1 VNISAYFALLG
12 VMVVLLFGVF
22 LFRGSRR
29 LIKRWAGE
37 CAVNL
42 SARFFLNKKDYHL
55 LRNVILPTEDET
67 TQIDHLVV
75 SRFGVFVV
83 EIKNMTGLLSGPHD
97 QDEWTEEAGEYTK
110 IIPNPL
116 QQHFRHAK
124 ALEEIFGLKPHTIYP
139 VLVLA
144 GGDGEFRTEMSEN
157 VTSPRGYLPYI
168 KSKQEPLYGNFEVE
182 EIIEKIEN
190 YRSQTNFESL
200 AGIRNLGPKYPPKIR
215 RKLQRAK
222 PASPIFKYSMIVGV
236 LLVFLVITHEGVEQ
250 KHGELGE
257 DDSRIQHPPQE
268 TSAAEKELNK
278 VYQVQDSSGR
288 TQYTNMAISPEA
300 KLLEGNV
307 ERSEPALAIE
317 ISDDKVILPVT
328 IGNRGAEVHTS
339 VVLDR
344 NSEKTILPERIA
356 NFVKAEDMGTT
367 EQYQIDGDVML
378 METRRVNYFRLG
390 SVIEEDFIILV
401 SAARN
406 QNQRGVLG
414 LDFMAKHPFEIDE
427 QRNLLIWQN

>member
-1 VNISAYFALLG
+1 MNFSAYFALLG
-12 VMVVLLFGVF
+12 VIVVLLLGVF
-22 LFRGSRR
+22 LFRGNRR
-29 LIKRWAGE
+29 LIQRWAGE
-37 CAVNL
+37 CAVNV

-55 LRNVILPTEDET
+55 LRNVVLPTEDET
-67 TQIDHLVV
+67 TQIDHLLV

-83 EIKNMTGLLSGPHD
+83 EMKNMTGLLYGPHD
-97 QDEWTEEAGEYTK
+97 QDEWTEEVDGYSK
-110 IIPNPL
+110 LIPNPL
-116 QQHFRHAK
+116 HQHFRHAK

-139 VLVLA
+139 VLVLV
-144 GGDGEFRTEMSEN
+144 GDSEFRTEMPEN

-182 EIIEKIEN
+182 KIIEKIEN
-190 YRSQTNFESL
+190 YSSQTTFENL

-236 LLVFLVITHEGVEQ
+236 LLVFLVITHEGVEDR
-250 KHGELGE
+250 HGELGE
-257 DDSRIQHPPQE
+257 DDTRIQQPRQE

-288 TQYTNMAISPEA
+288 TQYTNMAIAPNA

-307 ERSEPALAIE
+307 ERSESALEIE
-317 ISDDKVILPVT
+317 IIDDKVILPVT
-328 IGNRGAEVHTS
+328 IGNRGTEVHTS
-339 VVLDR
+339 VVLDS

-356 NFVKAEDMGTT
+356 NFVKAEDMGRT
-367 EQYQIDGDVML
+367 EQHQIDGDVML
-378 METRRVNYFRLG
+378 MEARRVDYFRLG
-390 SVIEEDFIILV
+390 SAIEEDFIILV
-401 SAARN
+401 SAAKN

-414 LDFMAKHPFEIDE
+414 LDFMVKHPFEIDE

>member
-1 VNISAYFALLG
+1 MNFSAYFALLG
-12 VMVVLLFGVF
+12 VIVVLLLGVF

-29 LIKRWAGE
+29 LIQRWAGE
-37 CAVNL
+37 CAVTV

-55 LRNVILPTEDET
+55 LGNVVLPTEDET
-67 TQIDHLVV
+67 TQIDHLLV

-83 EIKNMTGLLSGPHD
+83 EMKDMTGLLCGPHD
-97 QDEWTEEAGEYTK
+97 QDEWTEEVDGYTK
-110 IIPNPL
+110 LIPNPL
-116 QQHFRHAK
+116 HQHFRHAK

-139 VLVLA
+139 VLVLV
-144 GGDGEFRTEMSEN
+144 GDSEFRTEMPEN

-182 EIIEKIEN
+182 KIIEKIEN
-190 YRSQTNFESL
+190 YASQTTFENL

-236 LLVFLVITHEGVEQ
+236 LLVFLVITHEGVEDR
-250 KHGELGE
+250 HGELGE
-257 DDSRIQHPPQE
+257 DDTRIQQPRQE

-288 TQYTNMAISPEA
+288 TQYTNMAIAPNA

-307 ERSEPALAIE
+307 ERSESALEIE
-317 ISDDKVILPVT
+317 IIDDKVILPVT
-328 IGNRGAEVHTS
+328 IGNRGTEVHTS
-339 VVLDR
+339 VVLDS

-356 NFVKAEDMGTT
+356 NFVKAEDMGRT
-367 EQYQIDGDVML
+367 EQHQIDGDVML
-378 METRRVNYFRLG
+378 MEARRVNYFRLG
-390 SVIEEDFIILV
+390 SAIEEDFIILV
-401 SAARN
+401 SAAKN

-414 LDFMAKHPFEIDE
+414 LDFMVKHPFEIDE

>member
-1 VNISAYFALLG
+1 MNFSAYFALLG
-12 VMVVLLFGVF
+12 VIVVLLLGVF

-29 LIKRWAGE
+29 LIQRWAGE
-37 CAVNL
+37 CAVNV

-55 LRNVILPTEDET
+55 LRNVVLPTEDET
-67 TQIDHLVV
+67 TQIDHLLV

-83 EIKNMTGLLSGPHD
+83 EMKNMAGLLYGPHD
-97 QDEWTEEAGEYTK
+97 QDEWTEEVDGYSK
-110 IIPNPL
+110 LIPNPL
-116 QQHFRHAK
+116 HQHFRHAK

-139 VLVLA
+139 VLVLV
-144 GGDGEFRTEMSEN
+144 GDSEFRTEMPEN

-182 EIIEKIEN
+182 KIIENIEN
-190 YRSQTNFESL
+190 YSSQTTFENL
-200 AGIRNLGPKYPPKIR
+200 AGIRNLGPKYPSKIR

-236 LLVFLVITHEGVEQ
+236 LFVFLVITHEGVEDR
-250 KHGELGE
+250 HGELGE
-257 DDSRIQHPPQE
+257 DDTRIQQPRQE
-268 TSAAEKELNK
+268 TSAIEKELNK

-288 TQYTNMAISPEA
+288 TQYTNMAIAPNA

-307 ERSEPALAIE
+307 ERSESALEIE
-317 ISDDKVILPVT
+317 IIDDKVILPVT
-328 IGNRGAEVHTS
+328 IGNRGTEVHTS
-339 VVLDR
+339 VVLDS

-356 NFVKAEDMGTT
+356 NFVKAEDMGRT
-367 EQYQIDGDVML
+367 EQHQIDGDVML
-378 METRRVNYFRLG
+378 MEARRVNYFRLG
-390 SVIEEDFIILV
+390 SAIEEDFIILV
-401 SAARN
+401 SAAKN

-414 LDFMAKHPFEIDE
+414 LDFMVKHPFEIDE

>member
-1 VNISAYFALLG
+1 MNFSAYFALLG
-12 VMVVLLFGVF
+12 VIVVLLLGVF

-29 LIKRWAGE
+29 LIQRWAGE
-37 CAVNL
+37 CAVTV

-55 LRNVILPTEDET
+55 LRNVVLPTEDET
-67 TQIDHLVV
+67 TQIDHLLV

-83 EIKNMTGLLSGPHD
+83 EMKDMTGLLCGPHD
-97 QDEWTEEAGEYTK
+97 QDEWTEEVGEYTK
-110 IIPNPL
+110 LIPNPL
-116 QQHFRHAK
+116 HQHFRHAK

-139 VLVLA
+139 VLVLV
-144 GGDGEFRTEMSEN
+144 GDSEFRTEMPEN

-182 EIIEKIEN
+182 KIIEKIEN
-190 YRSQTNFESL
+190 YASQTTFENL

-236 LLVFLVITHEGVEQ
+236 LLVFLVITHEGVEDR
-250 KHGELGE
+250 HGELGE
-257 DDSRIQHPPQE
+257 DDTRIQQPRQE

-288 TQYTNMAISPEA
+288 TQYTNMAIAPNA

-307 ERSEPALAIE
+307 ERSESALEIE
-317 ISDDKVILPVT
+317 IIDDKVILPVT
-328 IGNRGAEVHTS
+328 IGNRGTEVHTS
-339 VVLDR
+339 VVLDS

-356 NFVKAEDMGTT
+356 NFVKAEDMGRT
-367 EQYQIDGDVML
+367 EQHQIDGDVML
-378 METRRVNYFRLG
+378 MEARRVNYFRLG
-390 SVIEEDFIILV
+390 SAIEEDFIILV
-401 SAARN
+401 SAAKN

-414 LDFMAKHPFEIDE
+414 LDFMVKHPFEIDE

>member
-1 VNISAYFALLG
+1 
-12 VMVVLLFGVF
+12 
-22 LFRGSRR
+22 
-29 LIKRWAGE
+29 
-37 CAVNL
+37 
-42 SARFFLNKKDYHL
+42 
-55 LRNVILPTEDET
+55 
-67 TQIDHLVV
+67 
-75 SRFGVFVV
+75 
-83 EIKNMTGLLSGPHD
+83 
-97 QDEWTEEAGEYTK
+97 
-110 IIPNPL
+110 
-116 QQHFRHAK
+116 
-124 ALEEIFGLKPHTIYP
+124 
-139 VLVLA
+139 
-144 GGDGEFRTEMSEN
+144 
-157 VTSPRGYLPYI
+157 
-168 KSKQEPLYGNFEVE
+168 
-182 EIIEKIEN
+182 
-190 YRSQTNFESL
+190 
-200 AGIRNLGPKYPPKIR
+200 
-215 RKLQRAK
+215 
-222 PASPIFKYSMIVGV
+222 MIVESN
-236 LLVFLVITHEGVEQ
+236 T
-250 KHGELGE
+250 
-257 DDSRIQHPPQE
+257 PPQE

-288 TQYTNMAISPEA
+288 TQYTNMAISPDA